1 MKIEEMYPYYQMRH
15 ENATKELK
23 RRLDEVVT
31 SFREAADRIP
41 EDSIYQAIAFC
52 ESKDERCTMAFFVK
66 RDNSVEYELENEITG
81 KVEMDDVLSLVHQF
95 EDFINSEYKCNVYLW
110 RFEWDVVD
118 NAVNLELISQIT
130 EEEVNSL
137 GQDKTNEERCY
148 RLLQRKASCFVFDL
162 REVLSEEGVE
172 TDAQG
177 LGADALLSI
186 NLYI

>member
-41 EDSIYQAIAFC
+41 EDPIYQAIAFH
-52 ESKDERCTMAFFVK
+52 ESNDESSTMEFYVEN
-66 RDNSVEYELENEITG
+66 NSVEYLLGDEITG
-81 KVEMDDVLSLVHQF
+81 KVEMDDVLSLVNQF

-118 NAVNLELISQIT
+118 NAVNLVFISHIT

-148 RLLQRKASCFVFDL
+148 GLLQRKASCFVFDL
-162 REVLSEEGVE
+162 REVLSEEDVE
-172 TDAQG
+172 TDDEG
-177 LGADALLSI
+177 MGADAQLVI
-186 NLYI
+186 TLYI